1 MSDVSGHPEGSDAED
16 SPQDSHQI
24 VQLLKRLRRS
34 VTVLQVAVGGLFL
47 FAFLFALDA
56 GSGFFIP
63 IILAHLLDRLFSPL
77 VRRGQDLGVPAP
89 LGSAVVIIALLGV
102 LVGGVYTLSGPAV
115 QWVET
120 APQKMKVAEYKL
132 RGLKEPLERVQEA
145 AEEVDQATGTG
156 QEGSEEQQT
165 VQVEG
170 DQTTGDVLVN
180 KTTGLLSGLA
190 ITIFLLYFLL
200 ATGDLMLRKVVRV
213 LPNLDYQKR
222 AIRIL
227 RRIERDLSQYFGMLF
242 LINAGLGI
250 AVGLA
255 MSLLGMPNPMLWG
268 ALAGVLNFVPYLGPL
283 VNIIV
288 VGLVA
293 LVSFEGIA
301 YPLLAPLVYLLI
313 NGMEGSLVTPA
324 VMGWHLQ
331 LNPVV
336 IFIALTFWTWIWGIP
351 GALLAIPIL
360 ATIKIF
366 CDNIQILK
374 PIGELIG
381 Q

>member
-1 MSDVSGHPEGSDAED
+1 MTAPNASEENDANSERERTTADLGS
-16 SPQDSHQI
+16 
-24 VQLLKRLRRS
+24 LLRGLMRS

-47 FAFLFALDA
+47 LAFLFALDA

-77 VRRGQDLGVPAP
+77 VRRGQDIGIPAP
-89 LGSAVVIIALLGV
+89 LGSAFVIIALLGV
-102 LVGGVYTLSGPAV
+102 LGGGVYTLSGPAV
-115 QWVET
+115 EWVET
-120 APQKMKVAEYKL
+120 APQKMQVAEYKL
-132 RGLKEPLERVQEA
+132 RGLTEPLEQVQEA
-145 AEEVDQATGTG
+145 ANKVDEAAG
-156 QEGSEEQQT
+156 QQETEGEDEQT
-165 VQVEG
+165 VRVEEGQSVG
-170 DQTTGDVLVN
+170 DMLASTATT
-180 KTTGLLSGLA
+180 LLSSLA

-200 ATGDLMLRKVVRV
+200 ATGDLMLRKLVRV
-213 LPNLDYQKR
+213 LPHLDYQKR

-242 LINAGLGI
+242 LINTGLGI

-255 MSLLGMPNPMLWG
+255 MFVIGMPNPMLWG
-268 ALAGVLNFVPYLGPL
+268 VLAGLLNFVPYLGPL

-293 LVSFEGIA
+293 LVSFEGVV
-301 YPLLAPLVYLLI
+301 YPLLAPLVYLVI
-313 NGMEGSLVTPA
+313 NGLEGSLVTPA

-360 ATIKIF
+360 ATVKIF
-366 CDNIQILK
+366 CDNIQFLK
-374 PIGELIG
+374 PIGEVLG